1 MAVRTGQLLL
11 KTFSKDV
18 TVDSG
23 MMKWICG
30 VSLKDL
36 IQAKDLLLCLGLISI
51 NDILRWNRRVS
62 MDTCYVALLFD
73 CRQPRGRP
81 RKSLCDVICVD
92 MKLLNL
98 SNEDTNHRAVWSRA
112 IKLKKLMKHAG
123 VLSTL
128 VDSAIIHKIF
138 ETNSSLAYQNF

>member
-1 MAVRTGQLLL
+1 MHYY
-11 KTFSKDV
+11 
-18 TVDSG
+18 VDC
-23 MMKWICG
+23 I
-30 VSLKDL
+30 
-36 IQAKDLLLCLGLISI
+36 
-51 NDILRWNRRVS
+51 
-62 MDTCYVALLFD
+62 
-73 CRQPRGRP
+73 QPRGRP

-92 MKLLNL
+92 MKSLNL